1 VPPAPTVG
9 VVAVVALLG
18 AGVYYV
24 KMKAKKPPASAG
36 GGQAQAGVTLS
47 VPTESSSEASAN
59 PRLTTSQI
67 EIHVGYHLG
76 LEKDVEL
83 KDLEQAGGAPATK
96 GPAATSTATTYS
108 VELTK
113 TPIGLGLSLTD
124 DVVTDI
130 KPDSQAARDGKIKVG
145 DRVVTVNGEA
155 PTAAKPSSAILQ
167 ATSAGTIVKLE
178 FTSEPRAISAMT
190 TDEKAAAAAA
200 KQAAAAAAAVAKQ
213 AAAAKATEEKAA
225 AAAAKQAAATKAA
238 EEKAAAA
245 AAKQAAMAK
254 AVEEKAAAAAAKQ
267 AAVAKAAEEK
277 AAAAAAK
284 KAATMEE
291 AKKKA
296 SAEQAAVDELSTGKQ
311 VATWLTERCEI
322 NASDAKL
329 YADAF
334 AQLGIDKP
342 EDLQMVDG
350 DEVPW
355 PSVIKPVH
363 RKKIQAA
370 LP

>member
-1 VPPAPTVG
+1 
-9 VVAVVALLG
+9 
-18 AGVYYV
+18 
-24 KMKAKKPPASAG
+24 
-36 GGQAQAGVTLS
+36 
-47 VPTESSSEASAN
+47 
-59 PRLTTSQI
+59 
-67 EIHVGYHLG
+67 
-76 LEKDVEL
+76 VEL
-83 KDLEQAGGAPATK
+83 KDLERAGGAPATK

-113 TPIGLGLSLTD
+113 TPIGLGLSLND
-124 DVVTDI
+124 DVVTDV

-155 PTAAKPSSAILQ
+155 PTAAKPSSTILQ
-167 ATSAGTIVKLE
+167 ATRAGTIVKLE
-178 FTSEPRAISAMT
+178 FTSEPRAISEMT
-190 TDEKAAAAAA
+190 EANEEKAAAAAA
-200 KQAAAAAAAVAKQ
+200 MQAAAAAAVVAKQ

-225 AAAAKQAAATKAA
+225 AAAAKQAAA
-238 EEKAAAA
+238 
-245 AAKQAAMAK
+245 
-254 AVEEKAAAAAAKQ
+254 
-267 AAVAKAAEEK
+267 AKAAEEQA

-284 KAATMEE
+284 KAATTEE

-311 VATWLTERCEI
+311 VATWLNERCEV

-334 AQLGIDKP
+334 AQLGIDEP
-342 EDLQMVDG
+342 DDLQMVDG

-363 RKKIQAA
+363 RKKILAA
-370 LP
+370 LESSRKMPVGRKMSDTI

>member
-1 VPPAPTVG
+1 VPPPPTVG

-18 AGVYYV
+18 AGVYYI
-24 KMKAKKPPASAG
+24 KMKAKKQPASAG

-59 PRLTTSQI
+59 PRLTTSRVK
-67 EIHVGYHLG
+67 IHVGYHLG

-213 AAAAKATEEKAA
+213 AAAAKAA
-225 AAAAKQAAATKAA
+225 
-238 EEKAAAA
+238 
-245 AAKQAAMAK
+245 
-254 AVEEKAAAAAAKQ
+254 EEKAAAAAAKQ

>member
-36 GGQAQAGVTLS
+36 GGQAQGGVTLS
-47 VPTESSSEASAN
+47 VPTESSGEASAN

-213 AAAAKATEEKAA
+213 AAAAKA
-225 AAAAKQAAATKAA
+225 
-238 EEKAAAA
+238 
-245 AAKQAAMAK
+245 
-254 AVEEKAAAAAAKQ
+254 
-267 AAVAKAAEEK
+267 AEEK

>member
-36 GGQAQAGVTLS
+36 GGQAQGGVTLS
-47 VPTESSSEASAN
+47 VPTESSGEASAN

-213 AAAAKATEEKAA
+213 AAAAKA
-225 AAAAKQAAATKAA
+225 A

-245 AAKQAAMAK
+245 AAKQAAVAK
-254 AVEEKAAAAAAKQ
+254 AAEEKAAAAAAKQ

>member
-1 VPPAPTVG
+1 MPPPPTVG

-18 AGVYYV
+18 AGVYYI
-24 KMKAKKPPASAG
+24 KMKAKKQPASAG

-47 VPTESSSEASAN
+47 VPTESSGEASAN

-145 DRVVTVNGEA
+145 DRVVTINGEA
-155 PTAAKPSSAILQ
+155 PTAAKPSSTILQ

-178 FTSEPRAISAMT
+178 FTSEPKAISDMT
-190 TDEKAAAAAA
+190 
-200 KQAAAAAAAVAKQ
+200 
-213 AAAAKATEEKAA
+213 
-225 AAAAKQAAATKAA
+225 
-238 EEKAAAA
+238 
-245 AAKQAAMAK
+245 
-254 AVEEKAAAAAAKQ
+254 
-267 AAVAKAAEEK
+267 
-277 AAAAAAK
+277 
-284 KAATMEE
+284 E
-291 AKKKA
+291 AGQSSSISA
-296 SAEQAAVDELSTGKQ
+296 SQSKD
-311 VATWLTERCEI
+311 R
-322 NASDAKL
+322 
-329 YADAF
+329 
-334 AQLGIDKP
+334 P
-342 EDLQMVDG
+342 
-350 DEVPW
+350 
-355 PSVIKPVH
+355 PSYPP
-363 RKKIQAA
+363 R
-370 LP
+370 

>member
-1 VPPAPTVG
+1 LAI
-9 VVAVVALLG
+9 VAALV
-18 AGVYYV
+18 GVYYV
-24 KMKAKKPPASAG
+24 KMKVMKPPASAG
-36 GGQAQAGVTLS
+36 GGQAQGGVTLS
-47 VPTESSSEASAN
+47 APESSGAASAN
-59 PRLTTSQI
+59 SGLTTGKI
-67 EIHVGYHLG
+67 EIHLG
-76 LEKDVEL
+76 LDKDVEL
-83 KDLEQAGGAPATK
+83 KDLERAGGAPATK

-113 TPIGLGLSLTD
+113 TPIGLGLSLND
-124 DVVTDI
+124 DVVTDV

-155 PTAAKPSSAILQ
+155 PTAAKPSSTILQ
-167 ATSAGTIVKLE
+167 ATRAGTIVKLE
-178 FTSEPRAISAMT
+178 FTSEPRAISEMT
-190 TDEKAAAAAA
+190 EANEEKAAAAAA
-200 KQAAAAAAAVAKQ
+200 KQAAAAAAVVAKQ

-225 AAAAKQAAATKAA
+225 AVAAKQAAAAKAA
-238 EEKAAAA
+238 EEQAAAA
-245 AAKQAAMAK
+245 AAKQAAA
-254 AVEEKAAAAAAKQ
+254 
-267 AAVAKAAEEK
+267 AKAAEEQA

-284 KAATMEE
+284 KAATTEE

-334 AQLGIDKP
+334 AQLGIDEP
-342 EDLQMVDG
+342 DDLQMVDG

-363 RKKIQAA
+363 RKKILAA
-370 LP
+370 LESSRKMPVGRKMSDTI

>member
-1 VPPAPTVG
+1 MPPPPTVG

-18 AGVYYV
+18 AGVYYI
-24 KMKAKKPPASAG
+24 KMKAKKQPASAG

-59 PRLTTSQI
+59 PRLTTSRVK
-67 EIHVGYHLG
+67 IHVGYHLG

-200 KQAAAAAAAVAKQ
+200 KQAA
-213 AAAAKATEEKAA
+213 
-225 AAAAKQAAATKAA
+225 
-238 EEKAAAA
+238 
-245 AAKQAAMAK
+245 MAK

-334 AQLGIDKP
+334 AQLGIDEP
-342 EDLQMVDG
+342 DDLQMVDG

>member
-1 VPPAPTVG
+1 MPPPPTVG

-18 AGVYYV
+18 AGVYYI
-24 KMKAKKPPASAG
+24 KMKAKKQPASAG

-47 VPTESSSEASAN
+47 VPTESSSEVSAN
-59 PRLTTSQI
+59 PRLTTSRVK
-67 EIHVGYHLG
+67 IHVGYHLG

-155 PTAAKPSSAILQ
+155 PTAAKPSSTILQ

-178 FTSEPRAISAMT
+178 FTSERRAISAMT
-190 TDEKAAAAAA
+190 TDEKAAVAAA

-225 AAAAKQAAATKAA
+225 AVAAKQAAATKAA

-245 AAKQAAMAK
+245 AAKQAA
-254 AVEEKAAAAAAKQ
+254 
-267 AAVAKAAEEK
+267 VAKAAEEK
-277 AAAAAAK
+277 TAGAAAKQAAAAK
-284 KAATMEE
+284 KAATTEE

>member
-36 GGQAQAGVTLS
+36 GGQAQGGVTLS
-47 VPTESSSEASAN
+47 VPTESSGEASAN

-225 AAAAKQAAATKAA
+225 AAAAKQAAATQAA

-245 AAKQAAMAK
+245 AAKQAAM
-254 AVEEKAAAAAAKQ
+254 
-267 AAVAKAAEEK
+267 AKAAEEK

>member
-1 VPPAPTVG
+1 MPPPPTVG
-9 VVAVVALLG
+9 AVVAVVALLG
-18 AGVYYV
+18 AGVYYI
-24 KMKAKKPPASAG
+24 KMKAKKQPASAG

-213 AAAAKATEEKAA
+213 AAAAKAA
-225 AAAAKQAAATKAA
+225 
-238 EEKAAAA
+238 
-245 AAKQAAMAK
+245 
-254 AVEEKAAAAAAKQ
+254 EEKAAAAAAKQ

-311 VATWLTERCEI
+311 VDTWLNERCEV

>member
-36 GGQAQAGVTLS
+36 GGQAQGGVTLS
-47 VPTESSSEASAN
+47 VPTESSGEASAN

-213 AAAAKATEEKAA
+213 AAAAKAAEEKAA
-225 AAAAKQAAATKAA
+225 AAAAKQAAVAKAA

-245 AAKQAAMAK
+245 AAKQAAA
-254 AVEEKAAAAAAKQ
+254 
-267 AAVAKAAEEK
+267 AKAAEEK